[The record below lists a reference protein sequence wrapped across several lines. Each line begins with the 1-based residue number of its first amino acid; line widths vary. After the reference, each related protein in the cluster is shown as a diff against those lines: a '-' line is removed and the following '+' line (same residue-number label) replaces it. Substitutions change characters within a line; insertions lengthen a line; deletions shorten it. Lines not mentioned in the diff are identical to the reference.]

1 MSPLVT
7 MSCNLYSMWFLW
19 LILRCLENGVSF
31 LYFLNAEYVFLQQSI
46 PSLGAALF
54 DLMKSYFDV
63 LGL

>member
-1 MSPLVT
+1 
-7 MSCNLYSMWFLW
+7 MWFLW